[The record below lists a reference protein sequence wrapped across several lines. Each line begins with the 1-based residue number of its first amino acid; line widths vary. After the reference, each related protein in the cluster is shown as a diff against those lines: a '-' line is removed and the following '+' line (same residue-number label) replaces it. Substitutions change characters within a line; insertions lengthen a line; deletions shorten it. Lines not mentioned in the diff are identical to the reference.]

1 MKGAQLNGWVGR
13 QYMGAHPSFSAT
25 QTQTNSAAGGG
36 TLTPSVSQFHFSIDK
51 QSYGFVSPPVPILP
65 HQKKNPGTYH
75 SSQSAKGDS
84 FVFLFVEILAPP
96 SPQIKNKNLCTIIC
110 RSILDYIQANWREGG
125 VCGFFLPTVSWRVE
139 FGCLLLQT
147 VLYTR

>member
-1 MKGAQLNGWVGR
+1 
-13 QYMGAHPSFSAT
+13 MGAHPSFSAT

-110 RSILDYIQANWREGG
+110 RSILDYI
-125 VCGFFLPTVSWRVE
+125 
-139 FGCLLLQT
+139 
-147 VLYTR
+147 